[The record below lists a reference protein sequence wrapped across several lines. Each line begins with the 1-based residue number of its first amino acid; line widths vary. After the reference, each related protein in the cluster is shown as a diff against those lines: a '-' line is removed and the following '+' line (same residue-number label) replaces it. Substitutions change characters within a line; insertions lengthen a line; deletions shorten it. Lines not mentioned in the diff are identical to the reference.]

1 MAIHNE
7 TKLEKVWPR
16 ERLSLLIAQ
25 FPERHPDFAV
35 FILDIAKP
43 RLEIAKFPDR
53 VIHSYGLPLPYAFGV
68 LQESE
73 LFLGVDSCMLHAAD
87 LFGFRG
93 VGLLG
98 PTDPRRW
105 GFRFA
110 EHRHIRDRR
119 GLQHIS
125 ASRVLQALESLLR
138 VTRRR
143 KSKGKKLRCDL
154 SVSKDT
160 GRARRKLN
168 FANQEIGAPRRGLI
182 LGGLAVLP
190 AGRESGHDKFLNDVH
205 GGRFSDADQRVFKRQ
220 FGAVAILR
228 RVIKVRDAA
237 RRQAADDCRIIRLP
251 AAVIAFADHRVGD
264 RVAHALAHRAGSFVK
279 IARVLLQQR
288 WQNRAADKSA
298 SDHISVRRA
307 VSPAVSRRALAVSVE
322 IVFRLLHAGDGAGKC
337 KGDRVHA
344 RLHASLNFWRDVS
357 GTASGT

>member
-1 MAIHNE
+1 MHQRQPDLVRQRFRYPAVIFGNALGDQLLALPTLRALAALFPSRLALICMPGFRRKFFPDLPLRAVCEIAMHRRKGQRLFNSSAVAKKIGRCDLLLSLNPWTSPSLRRLLQLLSPELSVGLLPPFEVLLPRIAGQHMIDSTFRVAEYLDASLRPADFATAPGLPARVRPRIREFLRSAARGKRIMAIHNE

-25 FPERHPDFAV
+25 FLERHPDFAV

-87 LFGFRG
+87 LFRVPG
-93 VGLLG
+93 VGLFG

-143 KSKGKKLRCDL
+143 KS
-154 SVSKDT
+154 
-160 GRARRKLN
+160 
-168 FANQEIGAPRRGLI
+168 
-182 LGGLAVLP
+182 
-190 AGRESGHDKFLNDVH
+190 
-205 GGRFSDADQRVFKRQ
+205 
-220 FGAVAILR
+220 
-228 RVIKVRDAA
+228 
-237 RRQAADDCRIIRLP
+237 
-251 AAVIAFADHRVGD
+251 
-264 RVAHALAHRAGSFVK
+264 
-279 IARVLLQQR
+279 
-288 WQNRAADKSA
+288 
-298 SDHISVRRA
+298 RRA
-307 VSPAVSRRALAVSVE
+307 
-322 IVFRLLHAGDGAGKC
+322 K
-337 KGDRVHA
+337 
-344 RLHASLNFWRDVS
+344 
-357 GTASGT
+357 